1 VPALLEQGRQRLDT
15 RSRLATPGDRVADD
29 PKLHGRHH
37 TKGPNPRACHWPPH
51 PADPT
56 VISKSFYDE
65 QLAYHRPGDVVKLEV
80 KRDKELK
87 TINIQLV
94 NNQGTTEM
102 IKRIS
107 YKSESLGAEFELVSK
122 LERERYDIEF
132 GVKVSNITSGKIR
145 SMNIEEGFIFT
156 SINQKEFSDLK
167 SFVSYLE
174 EITGQVKVEGVSPSG
189 VRRYMSFYIR

>member
-1 VPALLEQGRQRLDT
+1 VPFLGIDVEELDGDMSEKLGVKQGVLISRINGTNPDSKKKLL
-15 RSRLATPGDRVADD
+15 AGDIIVKIDG
-29 PKLHGRHH
+29 LE
-37 TKGPNPRACHWPPH
+37 
-51 PADPT
+51 